1 MWQEFTVRCARR
13 GFYEEGVMMNRAIPK
28 RAAIAVMT
36 VLFATLSIGSAQ
48 SAQAAHPQVKDI
60 AGAVSIGELG
70 LMASGAAEDTLK
82 ACMTRIPQ
90 HASAGQ
96 RMLAKQTC
104 AGEEVTRSVIRSA
117 PKF

>member
-1 MWQEFTVRCARR
+1 MRRARI
-13 GFYEEGVMMNRAIPK
+13 GFYEERVMMNRAIPK

-36 VLFATLSIGSAQ
+36 VLIATLAIGSAQ
-48 SAQAAHPQVKDI
+48 SAQSAHPQVKDI
-60 AGAVSIGELG
+60 TGAVSIGEFG
-70 LMASGAAEDTLK
+70 LMASGAADDTRK

-90 HASAGQ
+90 RASAGQ

-104 AGEEVTRSVIRSA
+104 AAQEETRSVIRSA